1 MHSCCKTPW
10 RETFY
15 QGSKFFNVEYTIK
28 CRIFTPTVA
37 FAFIPLLEVR
47 EPCSLVREISRDL
60 PEKGEMEKGIAR

>member
-1 MHSCCKTPW
+1 MHSCCKTLW
-10 RETFY
+10 GEALY
-15 QGSKFFNVEYTIK
+15 QGSKIFNVEYRIK
-28 CRIFTPTVA
+28 RRVFTPTVA